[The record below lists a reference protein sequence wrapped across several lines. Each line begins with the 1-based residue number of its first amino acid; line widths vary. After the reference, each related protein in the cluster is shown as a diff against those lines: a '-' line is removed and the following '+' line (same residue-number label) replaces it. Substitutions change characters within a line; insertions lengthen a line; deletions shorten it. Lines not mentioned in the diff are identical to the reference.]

1 MLAIV
6 QMTFVGAMPRGACSY
21 SDFCGSGPRWDEFPM
36 VKEELKHEA
45 KDDGKENIPT
55 SLFH

>member
-6 QMTFVGAMPRGACSY
+6 QMALWALAHTQT
-21 SDFCGSGPRWDEFPM
+21 FCGSGPMWDKFPL
-36 VKEELKHEA
+36 VKVNLKHEA
-45 KDDGKENIPT
+45 KDDGKESI